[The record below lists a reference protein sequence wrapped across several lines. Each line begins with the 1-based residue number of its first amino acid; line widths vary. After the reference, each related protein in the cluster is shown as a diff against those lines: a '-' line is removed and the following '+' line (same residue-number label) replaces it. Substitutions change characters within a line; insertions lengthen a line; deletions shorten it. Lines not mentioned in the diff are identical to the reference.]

1 MLNHPAALQTKG
13 KYLIYAKSLVRI
25 CDLVVFFLSKLD
37 KSKFENIKDF
47 NFT

>member
-25 CDLVVFFLSKLD
+25 CDLVVFFIQVVQKQIW
-37 KSKFENIKDF
+37 KY
-47 NFT
+47 

>member
-25 CDLVVFFLSKLD
+25 CDLVVFFFIQVGQKQ
-37 KSKFENIKDF
+37 I
-47 NFT
+47 